1 MVIMQIIKSIYNF
14 LSDMRRAQ
22 TAAGLARSGDYKAA
36 QKLMMSDFK
45 GWI

>member
-1 MVIMQIIKSIYNF
+1 MQIIKSIYNF
-14 LSDMRRAQ
+14 LGDMRRAQ

-36 QKLMMSDFK
+36 QRLMMSDFK